1 MSREPTF
8 GSSAIRRQFSEL
20 AGLIEDELTVYL
32 IGGGALT
39 LEELKNAT
47 KDVDL
52 IVRKKPELRQL
63 WNVLRSAGYEPQEDL
78 AEAYDELET
87 AFILEKDRRRFDVFH
102 EQVAGVIY
110 LSDAMI
116 SRSRHLFN
124 EDGLSVR
131 MVSLNDIFLFK
142 AVANR
147 QDDVDDM
154 IRIAQ
159 GGIDD
164 DVIVEEIMTQLGL
177 LGSDDFIGAMKQKL
191 DRLEEQGFVF
201 DIHGEVNELYGRVQ
215 DGTAVRDA
223 IISLREQEYD
233 DDLYIGVPESAIERR
248 VGEETALSGVEWLE
262 RLGSV
267 ERASDD
273 SLLFDWQRGSF

>member
-20 AGLIEDELTVYL
+20 ADLIEDELTVYL

-39 LEELKNAT
+39 LEDLKNAT
-47 KDVDL
+47 KDIDL
-52 IVRKKPELRQL
+52 IVRKESELRQL

-78 AEAYDELET
+78 AEEYSQLET
-87 AFILEKDRRRFDVFH
+87 AFILEKDRQRFDVFH

-110 LSDAMI
+110 LSDSMI
-116 SRSRHLFN
+116 SRSRHLFDEGN
-124 EDGLSVR
+124 LSVR

-164 DVIVEEIMTQLGL
+164 DVLVDEIMTQLEL
-177 LGSDDFIGAMKQKL
+177 LGSDDFIGSMKQKL
-191 DRLEEQGFVF
+191 DRLEDQGFVF

-215 DGTAVRDA
+215 DGTAVRNA

-233 DDLYIGVPESAIERR
+233 DELYTGVPESAIERR
-248 VGEETALSGVEWLE
+248 VGNKTASSGIGWLE

-273 SLLFDWQRGSF
+273 SLLLN

>member
-20 AGLIEDELTVYL
+20 ADLIEDELTVYL

-39 LEELKNAT
+39 LEDLKNAT
-47 KDVDL
+47 KDIDL
-52 IVRKKPELRQL
+52 IVRKESELRQL

-78 AEAYDELET
+78 AEEYSELET

-102 EQVAGVIY
+102 EQVASVIY
-110 LSDAMI
+110 LSDSMI
-116 SRSRHLFN
+116 SRSRHLFDEGN
-124 EDGLSVR
+124 LSVR

-164 DVIVEEIMTQLGL
+164 AVLVDEIMTQLEL
-177 LGSDDFIGAMKQKL
+177 LGSDDFIGSMKQKL
-191 DRLEEQGFVF
+191 DRLEDQGFVF
-201 DIHGEVNELYGRVQ
+201 DIHREVNELYGRVQ
-215 DGTAVRDA
+215 DGTAVRNA

-233 DDLYIGVPESAIERR
+233 DGLYTGVPESAIERR
-248 VGEETALSGVEWLE
+248 VGDKTASSGIGWLE

-273 SLLFDWQRGSF
+273 SLLLN

>member
-20 AGLIEDELTVYL
+20 ADLIEDELTVYL

-39 LEELKNAT
+39 LEDLKNAT
-47 KDVDL
+47 KDIDL
-52 IVRKKPELRQL
+52 IVRKESELRQL

-78 AEAYDELET
+78 AEEYSQLET
-87 AFILEKDRRRFDVFH
+87 AFILEKDRQRFDVFH

-110 LSDAMI
+110 LSDSMI
-116 SRSRHLFN
+116 SRSRHLFDEGN
-124 EDGLSVR
+124 LSVR

-142 AVANR
+142 TVANR

-164 DVIVEEIMTQLGL
+164 DVLVDEIMTQLEL
-177 LGSDDFIGAMKQKL
+177 LGSDDFIGSMKQKL
-191 DRLEEQGFVF
+191 DRLEDQGFVF

-215 DGTAVRDA
+215 DGTAVRNA

-233 DDLYIGVPESAIERR
+233 DELYTGVPESAIERR
-248 VGEETALSGVEWLE
+248 VGNKTASSGIGWLE

-273 SLLFDWQRGSF
+273 SLLLN